1 MKFLPALL
9 LSALVT
15 VLWWGGASAQGR
27 CNQLN
32 IRITNL
38 SGYEVKISKVEYFDP
53 TLRQWRVEAQ
63 INQLLKEGATWSWP
77 RSLESVLDATT
88 QLRVT
93 YQKKRAAGL
102 TVESFGAELQAE
114 SSQFTCKDNATSP
127 TISLR

>member
-15 VLWWGGASAQGR
+15 ALWWGEASAQGR

-38 SGYEVKISKVEYFDP
+38 SGHEVKISKVEYFDP
-53 TLRQWRVEAQ
+53 TLRQWRLEAQ
-63 INQLLKEGATWSWP
+63 INQVLKEGVTWLWP
-77 RSLESVLDATT
+77 RSLESVLDVMT

-93 YQKKRAAGL
+93 YQKKRAARL
-102 TVESFGAELQAE
+102 TLESFGTELQAE
-114 SSQFTCKDNATSP
+114 SSQFICKDNATSP
-127 TISLR
+127 SINLR